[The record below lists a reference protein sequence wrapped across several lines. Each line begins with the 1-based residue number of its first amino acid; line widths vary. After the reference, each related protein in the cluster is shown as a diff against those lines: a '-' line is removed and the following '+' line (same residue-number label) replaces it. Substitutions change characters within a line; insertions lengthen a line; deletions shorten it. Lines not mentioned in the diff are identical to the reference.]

1 MTFQWECVFYLLR
14 GKRTLHFFTWTHV
27 IYWNSF
33 CHCPSWICGIISCS
47 SWPFNF
53 LPSPW
58 RFPTHQKLT
67 CSLGFEQIDTF
78 KKPGLTPKFLIELA
92 IKLTVGTPF
101 EMKMINYKVF
111 WIFLLYMSYIVLP
124 SVFPATTHFCMCL
137 WCLLAFQPAQ
147 LHRRCVPWA
156 PSCRTPCCPMSH
168 GRGWQNLEESHA
180 IHCGL
185 FSSKEISCGKPNAIK
200 TYHVAMWR
208 WIFVQTLCRKSL
220 GLAWGDWGHWVY
232 HIASSHDSFRFFC
245 NESMLSN
252 VPQAGLIDWF
262 PKQLIWII
270 WPMAPKI
277 MPDGYRSQNG

>member
-1 MTFQWECVFYLLR
+1 MFSICCGAKKTCIFSHGPTSFT
-14 GKRTLHFFTWTHV
+14 GIHFATAPLGFV
-27 IYWNSF
+27 VSF
-33 CHCPSWICGIISCS
+33 LVLVGPVISCHRHDVSLPIKNLHVPLALNKLIHLKNPGWHPSFS
-47 SWPFNF
+47 SNLQSNSRSE
-53 LPSPW
+53 LPLKWTWSIT
-58 RFPTHQKLT
+58 RCFEYFCYICLT
-67 CSLGFEQIDTF
+67 L
-78 KKPGLTPKFLIELA
+78 
-92 IKLTVGTPF
+92 
-101 EMKMINYKVF
+101 
-111 WIFLLYMSYIVLP
+111 SYHILP

-168 GRGWQNLEESHA
+168 GQGWQNLEESHA

-220 GLAWGDWGHWVY
+220 GLVWGDWGHWVY